1 MKLSQT
7 SPLTVRRSLKD
18 RLPLQL
24 LIVKKEPQVEDIA
37 SYWVDAVDSA
47 DAVTLVLALYP
58 FL

>member
-7 SPLTVRRSLKD
+7 SPLTVHRSLKD

-37 SYWVDAVDSA
+37 SYWVDAVDST
-47 DAVTLVLALYP
+47 DAVTLVLTP
-58 FL
+58 